1 MQNKKKIYS
10 KIKFLLILCLI
21 IFLGRNFDRINNEVK
36 KYQFQPFL
44 DNNFRISDNHF
55 RIKNNMDKI
64 IKNYQSCKNK
74 NGTCDKNL
82 SPKIYEINKRYYFSR
97 K

>member
-1 MQNKKKIYS
+1 M
-10 KIKFLLILCLI
+10 ILCLI
-21 IFLGRNFDRINNEVK
+21 IFLGRNFDRIYNEVE

-55 RIKNNMDKI
+55 RIKNSMDEI
-64 IKNYQSCKNK
+64 IKNHQSCKNK
-74 NGTCDKNL
+74 NINCDKDL
-82 SPKIYEINKRYYFSR
+82 SLKVYEINNRYYFSR

>member
-1 MQNKKKIYS
+1 M
-10 KIKFLLILCLI
+10 ILCLI
-21 IFLGRNFDRINNEVK
+21 IFLGRNFDRINNEVE

-55 RIKNNMDKI
+55 RIKNSMDKI
-64 IKNYQSCKNK
+64 INNYQSCKNK

-82 SPKIYEINKRYYFSR
+82 SPKVYEINNRYYFSR